1 MKNGESGCF
10 GLADVII
17 TICVTINLCNFFVTE
32 MVLNRKLG
40 RVSRLFFGLAEWF
53 HNIPYAL
60 FTDYIQLNV
69 NKLKSKSSITVMEFT
84 LFHWYHCSSASKHYT
99 HDKMIASRSFV
110 SLFP

>member
-40 RVSRLFFGLAEWF
+40 S
-53 HNIPYAL
+53 
-60 FTDYIQLNV
+60 
-69 NKLKSKSSITVMEFT
+69 
-84 LFHWYHCSSASKHYT
+84 
-99 HDKMIASRSFV
+99 IASRDCFLV
-110 SLFP
+110 SNGFNNMYGILL